1 MSAKVDVKKKL
12 AFLTGA
18 TDGVGR
24 HVALGLAKANFDLI
38 LVARNPAKA
47 NKLLEEIRHI
57 NPDTAA
63 TVLTADLT
71 LVAEAKKVAERV
83 KQVTNSMDVLFQ
95 SAGIVPNKLTL
106 NSEGIEESFAVSF
119 LTRYVLINE
128 LLPLVLQSNEK
139 KILTVA
145 SPFDQAGPPH
155 IQFDD
160 LNRTTVKFSANGT
173 VRQFQE
179 ANEVLT
185 VELDETYRQHGLK
198 SFCINPGIVN
208 TGIHKGWPPLIRFFL
223 TKVVGP
229 FMMVE
234 PEQSARIPLN
244 LALNVSSERGP
255 LISNKGKSIKT
266 DARYLDTHY
275 RKRLFDACNDLA
287 KLGGEAK
294 F

>member
-1 MSAKVDVKKKL
+1 MTKKL

-38 LVARNPAKA
+38 FVARNPAKA
-47 NKLLEEIRHI
+47 NKLLEEIRSI

-63 TVLTADLT
+63 TLLTADLT
-71 LVAEAKKVAERV
+71 LVAEAKKVAENL
-83 KQVTNSMDVLFQ
+83 KQVTNSIDVLYQ
-95 SAGIVPNKLTL
+95 SAGIIPNKLKLT
-106 NSEGIEESFAVSF
+106 NEGIEESFAVSF

-128 LLPLVLQSNEK
+128 LLPLVLQSEEK

-155 IQFDD
+155 IRFDD
-160 LNRTTVKFSANGT
+160 INRTTMKFSANDR

-179 ANEVLT
+179 ANEVLS

-198 SFCINPGIVN
+198 NFCINPGIVN
-208 TGIHKGWPPLIRFFL
+208 TGIHNGWPPLIRFLL
-223 TKVVGP
+223 TKIIGP
-229 FMMVE
+229 FMMIQPE
-234 PEQSARIPLN
+234 PSAQLPLN
-244 LALNVSSERGP
+244 LALNVSGEQGP
-255 LISNKGKSIKT
+255 LISHKGKSIKIHI
-266 DARYLDTHY
+266 RYLDTQY
-275 RKRLFDACNDLA
+275 RKRLFDLCNDLA
-287 KLGGEAK
+287 QLGRESK